1 MLRPGDA
8 SMRKEIER
16 FLCSIKCRHHI
27 GRPCD
32 NCDYITIKINQY
44 LLVVCRN
51 LSETYAHGIA

>member
-1 MLRPGDA
+1 
-8 SMRKEIER
+8 MRKEIER